1 MLVDAFW
8 NAIAVGDARV
18 RAVIDSGVSSAPD
31 DVAAG
36 AWVSRVCCGR
46 AMCDGYAQAACVCV
60 YVRVCMCVCVAAD
73 PVRGTQFE
81 RVRRLIGD
89 VVVYCWSGCGC
100 GEVACASA
108 ILRSV
113 GRNGLAAGGCAA
125 AFRARGMRHSG
136 KLPGCCRFWLSAVTV
151 QGGRGTF
158 GGAPLSTRFTVT
170 LKGAIRIPQV
180 RNTCRCFSGRLILI
194 CLTGDCDCHRA
205 GMPFACSGYGCRECN
220 VRRRARLAAHA
231 LSRAILCAPTS
242 CSEDED
248 VYVQA
253 ANLVRNILAASL
265 QRDTVRARW
274 W

>member
-1 MLVDAFW
+1 
-8 NAIAVGDARV
+8 V
-18 RAVIDSGVSSAPD
+18 RAVIGSGVSSAPD

-46 AMCDGYAQAACVCV
+46 TMCDGYAQAACVCV

-89 VVVYCWSGCGC
+89 VVVYCWSCCGC

-113 GRNGLAAGGCAA
+113 GRNALAAGGCAA

-136 KLPGCCRFWLSAVTV
+136 KLPGCCRFWLSSVTV

-180 RNTCRCFSGRLILI
+180 RNTCRCFSGRSILI
-194 CLTGDCDCHRA
+194 SRISHRRLRLSPCGDAFRLFGLWLSRMQCA
-205 GMPFACSGYGCRECN
+205 PPCSP
-220 VRRRARLAAHA
+220 RRARVVARYFM
-231 LSRAILCAPTS
+231 RA
-242 CSEDED
+242 D
-248 VYVQA
+248 VV
-253 ANLVRNILAASL
+253 
-265 QRDTVRARW
+265 
-274 W
+274 